1 MNSPVRKILLPLCAA
16 AALFFAAPAARAAP
30 TAAAAEAPKE
40 TPRGEAPKTENKA
53 ENTAGATEVP
63 PKSLDAKPLDG
74 KKIFADKGCGG
85 CHATRGPEKKIRPA
99 ERAMIKGPSLW
110 YAGSKF
116 RPGYLAGWLA
126 APAPFRGVR
135 WGTMERGR
143 TPHPALDPA
152 EAKAVAGY
160 LEGLR
165 DPEMLSGVVPNW
177 KKIPRRVL
185 RRTRILFQK
194 KQPCYACHR
203 VKIRKTVYRRPIQLG
218 GYSGPH
224 LIDAGLRLRPDFIV
238 AFLKNPARY
247 NPNGRMPVY
256 SEKAFTPLG
265 EKDLIGLA
273 AYISTFREKP

>member
-16 AALFFAAPAARAAP
+16 AALFSASIAAP
-30 TAAAAEAPKE
+30 AAEAPKE
-40 TPRGEAPKTENKA
+40 TPRREAPTTKDKA
-53 ENTAGATEVP
+53 EDTTGAAEVP
-63 PKSLDAKPLDG
+63 GKPLDTKPLDG
-74 KKIFADKGCGG
+74 KEIFAEKGCGG

-99 ERAMIKGPSLW
+99 ERAKIKGPSLW

-116 RPGYLAGWLA
+116 RPGYLAGWLTG
-126 APAPFRGVR
+126 PAPFRGVR

-143 TPHPALDPA
+143 TPHPTLDPPA
-152 EAKAVAGY
+152 AKAVAGY

-165 DPEMLSGVVPNW
+165 DPEMPSGVVPKW

-185 RRTRILFQK
+185 RKTRILFQK

-247 NPNGRMPVY
+247 NPNGKMPVY
-256 SEKAFTPLG
+256 GGKAFTPLG

>member
-1 MNSPVRKILLPLCAA
+1 MLLSLCAA
-16 AALFFAAPAARAAP
+16 AALFSASIAAP
-30 TAAAAEAPKE
+30 AAEAPKE

-53 ENTAGATEVP
+53 ENTAGAAEVP
-63 PKSLDAKPLDG
+63 PKPSDAKPLDGEPLDG
-74 KKIFADKGCGG
+74 KKIFAGKGCGG

-126 APAPFRGVR
+126 GPAPFRGVR

-160 LEGLR
+160 LESLR
-165 DPEMLSGVVPNW
+165 DPEMPSGTVPDW

-185 RRTRILFQK
+185 RKTRILFQK

-256 SEKAFTPLG
+256 GGEAFTPLG